1 MSYTGATFKG
11 VNEFFFF
18 FYLVPRAILYHQ
30 LTARFATVNVP
41 EPGWTK

>member
-18 FYLVPRAILYHQ
+18 FF
-30 LTARFATVNVP
+30 T
-41 EPGWTK
+41 